1 MADYFTNEHF
11 ELLNQW
17 TGKKRDPSS
26 IEQDAAYEE
35 LKKAYAVTEL
45 WAIEIK
51 KRLFPEGV
59 VSIRKRPT
67 TQANTFYS
75 YNWARIYPASDSPD
89 QLAYTVGISANEG
102 FFVKIDTVAVKDSSP
117 MRSTYMSV
125 RGDDD
130 NNSPIVSKLSISDG
144 LIKSFDELVEW
155 SVQAINNFGINYN
168 DLVIKLGIGQTLTDE
183 EILSHFDRKPIFK
196 KFRESWSEDKK
207 IRFCRLARAVNAAGL
222 DLWHMG
228 KNVQV
233 RFGLKNPKTD
243 RAVSVLGLIRGIN
256 KRTLTWKH
264 SSETLP
270 SFERLEI
277 TDELVYQIESELKAE
292 IENLNLWLGQKN
304 ERPGYWPDQLTAD
317 PDEMDDEIDDEVVG
331 SAVLDAAMNKIYYGP
346 PGTGKTL
353 MLSNLFDKYKNKTLS
368 LKREEWRSQFIV
380 EKIAPL
386 KWWQGI
392 CLALIDLSG
401 KATVSQLLSH
411 PFIEAIA
418 KMKGREESVR
428 QTIWG
433 TLQERTVDESVT
445 VKTKLRIQPQIFD
458 KSDESVWRLVGDW
471 EESCGEMVE
480 LLKEYNTGTQTL
492 EVLHRYSFV
501 TFHQSYGYEEF
512 VEGLR
517 PVLESNSSAGD
528 VRYEIRSGI
537 FKEICNK
544 ARLAPDQKFAI
555 FIDEINRG
563 NISKIFGELITLIE
577 IDKREGA
584 ANAVQ
589 VTLPYSGDLFSVPAN
604 LDIYGTMNTAD
615 RSLALLDTALRRRFD
630 FEPLFPN
637 TSDAVGE
644 PLAGL
649 RVNIDG
655 KVIDIPKM
663 LTIINQRIELL
674 YDRDHSIGHAYFCSL
689 NKVLDG
695 QQRFK
700 ALSEIFSKRILPLLE
715 EYFFEDWNKIRLV
728 LADNQKKFDLAQ
740 FIVERS
746 RHDASLDQ
754 LFGNNHGIDAYAT
767 RRSFSKQTEAL
778 SNPDSYI
785 GIYQKDPI

>member
-17 TGKKRDPSS
+17 MGKKWDKS
-26 IEQDAAYEE
+26 ITEQKEAYDE
-35 LKKAYAVTEL
+35 LKKAYAITEL
-45 WAIEIK
+45 WAKEIK
-51 KRLFPEGV
+51 NKLFPDGIVGV
-59 VSIRKRPT
+59 IKRPT
-67 TQANTFYS
+67 TQGNTFYS

-102 FFVKIDTVAVKDSSP
+102 FVVKIDTVAVKDTSSL
-117 MRSTYMSV
+117 RTAYMSV

-130 NNSPIVSKLSISDG
+130 NTSPIVSKLSISDG
-144 LIKSFDELVEW
+144 LTKSFDELVEW
-155 SVQAINNFGINYN
+155 SVQSINNFGIDYN
-168 DLVIKLGIGQTLTDE
+168 DLVNKLGIGQTLTDE
-183 EILSHFDRKPIFK
+183 QILSRFDKKPIFK
-196 KFRESWSEDKK
+196 KFRESWSEDTKV
-207 IRFCRLARAVNAAGL
+207 RFCRLARAVNAAGL

-264 SSETLP
+264 SSETLQ
-270 SFERLEI
+270 SFERQEI
-277 TDELVYQIESELKAE
+277 TDDLVHQIESELKAE

-304 ERPGYWPDQLTAD
+304 ERVGYWPDDLMAD
-317 PDEMDDEIDDEVVG
+317 PDEIDDEVVEEVPSG
-331 SAVLDAAMNKIYYGP
+331 GAVNRILYGP

-353 MLSNLFDKYKNKTLS
+353 MLSTLFDIYKNKTLS
-368 LKREEWRSQFIV
+368 LQPEEWRSQFIV

-386 KWWQGI
+386 KWWQGV
-392 CLALIDLSG
+392 CLALIDLG
-401 KATVSQLLSH
+401 GNATVSQLLSH

-663 LTIINQRIELL
+663 LTIINQRIEML
-674 YDRDHSIGHAYFCSL
+674 YDRDHSIGHAYFCTL
-689 NKVLDG
+689 KKIEDG

-728 LADNQKKFDLAQ
+728 LADNQKKYDLAQ

-778 SNPDSYI
+778 LNPDSYI

>member
-17 TGKKRDPSS
+17 MGKKWDKS
-26 IEQDAAYEE
+26 ITEQKEAYDE
-35 LKKAYAVTEL
+35 LKKAYAITEL
-45 WAIEIK
+45 WAKEIK
-51 KRLFPEGV
+51 NKLFPDGIVGV
-59 VSIRKRPT
+59 IKRPT
-67 TQANTFYS
+67 TQGNTFYS

-102 FFVKIDTVAVKDSSP
+102 FVVKIDTVAVKDTSSL
-117 MRSTYMSV
+117 RTAYMSV

-130 NNSPIVSKLSISDG
+130 NTSPIVSKLSISDG
-144 LIKSFDELVEW
+144 LTKSFDELVEW
-155 SVQAINNFGINYN
+155 SVQSINNFGIDYN
-168 DLVIKLGIGQTLTDE
+168 DLVNKLGIGQTLTDE
-183 EILSHFDRKPIFK
+183 QILSRFDKKPIFK
-196 KFRESWSEDKK
+196 KFRESWSEDTKV
-207 IRFCRLARAVNAAGL
+207 RFCRLARAVNAAGL

-264 SSETLP
+264 SSETLQ
-270 SFERLEI
+270 SFERQEI
-277 TDELVYQIESELKAE
+277 TDDLVHQIESELKAE

-304 ERPGYWPDQLTAD
+304 ERVGYWPDDLMAD
-317 PDEMDDEIDDEVVG
+317 PDEIDDEVVEEVPSG
-331 SAVLDAAMNKIYYGP
+331 GAVNRILYGP

-353 MLSNLFDKYKNKTLS
+353 MLSTLFDIYKNKTLS
-368 LKREEWRSQFIV
+368 LQPEEWRSQFIV

-386 KWWQGI
+386 KWWQGV
-392 CLALIDLSG
+392 CLALIDLG
-401 KATVSQLLSH
+401 GNATVSQLLSH

-480 LLKEYNTGTQTL
+480 LLKEYKTGTQTS

-517 PVLESNSSAGD
+517 PVLDSNSSAGD
-528 VRYEIRSGI
+528 VKYEIRSGI

-663 LTIINQRIELL
+663 LTIINQRIEML
-674 YDRDHSIGHAYFCSL
+674 YDRDHSIGHAYFCTL
-689 NKVLDG
+689 KKIEDG

-728 LADNQKKFDLAQ
+728 LADNQKKYDLAQ

-778 SNPDSYI
+778 LNPDSYI